1 MAVTLV
7 SAVMVMAAYFLLLYA
22 VVGFIQDKKFS
33 LPRLKKIWLLFQI
46 KREVS
51 RRSYHWLD
59 NSCDRYFAVRRSTGC
74 RCMGRSKKRIWL
86 SAILWKICHSALYY
100 GAL

>member
-22 VVGFIQDKKFS
+22 VVGLFRTRNFS

-46 KREVS
+46 KKRG
-51 RRSYHWLD
+51 
-59 NSCDRYFAVRRSTGC
+59 FA
-74 RCMGRSKKRIWL
+74 
-86 SAILWKICHSALYY
+86 ALISLA
-100 GAL
+100 G